1 MLYLIVFLIEVYL
14 VVLSEK
20 RRWGNLLTPLTVL
33 VLPYTVATIIAII
46 VSYSSSNIP
55 DFYFPSLIIWIL
67 GIFLFWIP
75 SHIISKLS
83 IHSKN
88 PFSVKVSRNDDSY
101 VLLTVIAFICIA
113 VSMTKLSSLSSNID
127 MFGTDE
133 FSEEYET
140 TGFFNHLAVVLSAIF
155 GYSIYKMDFKRHKIS
170 LIVVL
175 LALVGMF
182 AVGTKSWIIL
192 PFLIG
197 YYARLLTGK
206 TKIAFKT
213 TLLPVLVILGVFFLS
228 YYLILILAGGNE
240 MDSQVMTFLVNHF
253 TNYLSGSSLSLSLDF
268 QKGFL
273 EPEMTESLFAP
284 LLNIYNV
291 IAGNKYVAFIN
302 PTQIDIGILGETNV
316 RTFFGTQYAYSHSVL
331 VFITIS
337 IIWSSFINLV
347 YLKSKL
353 SRSLFFLLANCTNMA
368 LLTFGFFDFTW
379 LNLTPYEVFVIFLVM
394 DLFLYRSVKQKKT
407 VITKPIVYEA

>member
-206 TKIAFKT
+206 KIGRAH
-213 TLLPVLVILGVFFLS
+213 V
-228 YYLILILAGGNE
+228 
-240 MDSQVMTFLVNHF
+240 
-253 TNYLSGSSLSLSLDF
+253 
-268 QKGFL
+268 
-273 EPEMTESLFAP
+273 
-284 LLNIYNV
+284 
-291 IAGNKYVAFIN
+291 
-302 PTQIDIGILGETNV
+302 
-316 RTFFGTQYAYSHSVL
+316 
-331 VFITIS
+331 
-337 IIWSSFINLV
+337 
-347 YLKSKL
+347 
-353 SRSLFFLLANCTNMA
+353 
-368 LLTFGFFDFTW
+368 
-379 LNLTPYEVFVIFLVM
+379 
-394 DLFLYRSVKQKKT
+394 
-407 VITKPIVYEA
+407 